1 MNTLIAD
8 GTATAKEV
16 KDVQRELNR
25 EGANLPQGNG
35 HWQYWKEFKGG
46 LAGRTAFGL
55 NDVPAALAALEQQG
69 YYLWKWPRLLKAA

>member
-1 MNTLIAD
+1 MSDKYYVFTNM
-8 GTATAKEV
+8 
-16 KDVQRELNR
+16 KDTKLLALTHDR
-25 EGANLPQGNG
+25 EGANLPQGDG

-55 NDVPAALAALEQQG
+55 SDVPAALAALEQQG